1 MYQQTIKQT
10 DLMAFLDTLTE
21 FCKNQKVGNLWTKN
35 NVNGWFFTFC
45 QLSISCEIYSS
56 HSRISPLLMENRKK
70 KTETRLRQMGN
81 FYWKHG
87 SSNNCHGCSKLGVN
101 CLCGKKL
108 FNLTS
113 FARLLNLFCCFKS
126 VSVLAIWGKPRPFP
140 LFLVITHPCRNHFCN
155 DLNHFYSITHY
166 LCT

>member
-1 MYQQTIKQT
+1 MLETFGRKIMWMV
-10 DLMAFLDTLTE
+10 DFLD
-21 FCKNQKVGNLWTKN
+21 FVS
-35 NVNGWFFTFC
+35 C
-45 QLSISCEIYSS
+45 QLVAKFI
-56 HSRISPLLMENRKK
+56 LLTAGFRLSWWKTEKK

-87 SSNNCHGCSKLGVN
+87 SSNNCHDCSKLGVN

-126 VSVLAIWGKPRPFP
+126 VSVLAIWGKPRPFL

-155 DLNHFYSITHY
+155 DLNHFSSITLLSLY
-166 LCT
+166 LIRFLGAIV